1 MSVGLLA
8 FLLTVRLLTIR
19 RAVAPAAA
27 FFTKVQMNEHNQR
40 LQNAFL
46 FHPADVR
53 ANRSGQLSPRQQA
66 RKRAGGK
73 TMLLAMG
80 IFVVVMLCTIGIV
93 AFAAWQSGTFGGPDN
108 RDMLISMAGIAVGV
122 GMVILIGFL
131 TSWRYMRTT
140 LSKQISVAEGSAAFG
155 KVRAE
160 AAHFEIKIGA
170 TNLRLLT
177 EEQQTAFQPGI
188 EYRVFFLAG
197 PAPTILSAEVI
208 GTEAEAETYGREAE
222 TAPIEQD
229 VVLLRQ
235 RRAVPLLFALAGLV
249 LCIPIVGIAAS
260 SLPDDL
266 RFLIMAGLCA
276 VAIGFV
282 PLALWFLGRR

>member
-1 MSVGLLA
+1 MW
-8 FLLTVRLLTIR
+8 
-19 RAVAPAAA
+19 
-27 FFTKVQMNEHNQR
+27 
-40 LQNAFL
+40 
-46 FHPADVR
+46 
-53 ANRSGQLSPRQQA
+53 
-66 RKRAGGK
+66 
-73 TMLLAMG
+73 LAMG

-93 AFAAWQSGTFGGPDN
+93 AFAALQSSTFGGPGN

-122 GMVILIGFL
+122 GVVILIGFL

-140 LSKQISVAEGSAAFG
+140 LSKQVSVAEGSAAFG

-170 TNLRLLT
+170 TKLRLLT

-188 EYRVFFLAG
+188 EYRVFYLAG
-197 PAPTILSAEVI
+197 PAPTILSAEVM
-208 GTEAEAETYGREAE
+208 GTEAETYGREAE

-235 RRAVPLLFALAGLV
+235 RRAVPLLFALGGLV

-260 SLPDDL
+260 SLPDDI

-282 PLALWFLGRR
+282 PLVLWFLGRR